1 MGPATDGLA
10 SSQRPWMRRLGRMR
24 VTQGLEETAL
34 REQLLATGTG
44 RGGANRRRP
53 SARSPDDTE
62 RRVLRGAPAEARG
75 PRVRRIAA
83 RQALHWGQASSAR
96 RAGRTVEQAV
106 PEKNIHPRKT
116 STGRRRFAPAK
127 PVGKHGRFDG
137 RRDENAGDART
148 PAREAARGERTVA
161 PCPRGAVHR
170 CTKTPTANGQRRGVQ
185 PIGCR

>member
-1 MGPATDGLA
+1 MAPATDGLA
-10 SSQRPWMRRLGRMR
+10 SSQRPVMRRLGRAR
-24 VTQGLEETAL
+24 VRQGLGGTT
-34 REQLLATGTG
+34 RRTQLVATGTG
-44 RGGANRRRP
+44 KAVRAAAVP
-53 SARSPDDTE
+53 ARAGLDDTE

-75 PRVRRIAA
+75 PRVRRLAA

-106 PEKNIHPRKT
+106 PEETFTLERSLWDGGGSH
-116 STGRRRFAPAK
+116 RRSRSGDTVALT
-127 PVGKHGRFDG
+127 G

-170 CTKTPTANGQRRGVQ
+170 ATKTPAADAHRRGVQ
-185 PIGCR
+185 PVGC